1 MAEQPTLP
9 VNLAPVTR
17 AASGGDCQVCVD
29 LRPDGFT
36 FLAHVQL
43 PPAEEPDSA
52 RRLLDG
58 VLRRVDSFRQRF
70 REQLDGPVVEVL
82 EVTDPY
88 EENQR
93 LRAAL
98 EGCVAACEPLLE
110 RADESSCCEGCE
122 GDHARAWLA
131 LDEARRVLAEASR
144 PALEARITPVG

>member
-1 MAEQPTLP
+1 MPDHSTLP
-9 VNLAPVTR
+9 VSLAPVTR
-17 AASGGDCQVCVD
+17 VVPGGDCQVCLD

-43 PPAEEPDSA
+43 APAEEPDSA

-58 VLRRVDSFRQRF
+58 VLRRVDGFWQRF
-70 REQLDGPVVEVL
+70 REQLDGPAVELL
-82 EVTDPY
+82 EVPDPW

-110 RADESSCCEGCE
+110 RTDEPSCCEGCE

-131 LDEARRVLAEASR
+131 LDEARRALAEAPR
-144 PALEARITPVG
+144 PALEDRT